1 MGRELDLYTKIHQQR
16 WMDIL
21 ENHEHMK
28 QTVLKMMENPATGP
42 EQLALAHK
50 AYASVC
56 KALQETSFILDVYL
70 RTGVKPTDEQVK
82 NFTEVVE
89 ELKGASNGQS

>member
-1 MGRELDLYTKIHQQR
+1 MRRELDLYTKIHQQR
-16 WMDIL
+16 WVDIL

-28 QTVLKMMENPATGP
+28 QTILKMLENPATEP

-50 AYASVC
+50 AYASAC

-70 RTGVKPTDEQVK
+70 RTGVKPMA
-82 NFTEVVE
+82 EVVE
-89 ELKGASNGQS
+89 ELKGVINGQS